1 MSSNEQLKAR
11 IIQKAW
17 EDEAFKNQLLA
28 DPKAALKQT
37 FGITLPDDMK
47 VRAVEETS
55 TEFVLVIPTNPA
67 KVLVP
72 AGGGAV
78 ALTW

>member
-1 MSSNEQLKAR
+1 MSTNESVKAQ

-28 DPKAALKQT
+28 NPKAALKQA
-37 FGITLPDDMK
+37 FNITLPDDIK
-47 VRAVEETS
+47 VKAVEETS

-67 KVLVP
+67 KVLV
-72 AGGGAV
+72 ASDGV
-78 ALTW
+78 ECVW

>member
-28 DPKAALKQT
+28 DPKAALKQA

-67 KVLVP
+67 KVLVS
-72 AGGGAV
+72 AGSDNPN
-78 ALTW
+78 W